1 MVSSRTAGGNS
12 SRASCKQEHKY
23 RRQLFVKLVPE
34 ETQLLC
40 IDNCSLIKGTNVSQA
55 DLSHQK
61 HTSLHETQLLHVCVC
76 VWMSF
81 CTFPCCAWPILSALG
96 VQTDSS
102 VKGAPSADT
111 SHPRPRLN
119 SAGFAFSL

>member
-76 VWMSF
+76 LDV
-81 CTFPCCAWPILSALG
+81 ILHLSLLR
-96 VQTDSS
+96 V
-102 VKGAPSADT
+102 ADFIC
-111 SHPRPRLN
+111 SRGPNRLF
-119 SAGFAFSL
+119 G

>member
-61 HTSLHETQLLHVCVC
+61 HTSLHETQLLHVCVFGC
-76 VWMSF
+76 HSAP
-81 CTFPCCAWPILSALG
+81 FPAACG
-96 VQTDSS
+96 
-102 VKGAPSADT
+102 
-111 SHPRPRLN
+111 R
-119 SAGFAFSL
+119 FSLLSGSKQTLRLKGLHLQTRVILVPD